1 MDGDCTRQ
9 TCEVPEAG
17 GSKLAAARPPA
28 KPNYLLAGG
37 SRLAAAR
44 PPSKPDFLFARG
56 SLLASGA
63 LLACGTLLARPP
75 AKPNYGKE
83 GKCSQEYAA
92 AGRSAAFMLT
102 ALSQLD
108 SLLARPSP
116 RWGCCL
122 AVHQTLALRSPSNGR
137 GWGAPSLHDGRRS
150 SATSRFK
157 IKNCRKTYVTFRNI
171 HGIMEIMLN

>member
-1 MDGDCTRQ
+1 MAGGSLLTATISQLAC
-9 TCEVPEAG
+9 CEVPEAG

-44 PPSKPDFLFARG
+44 PPTKPDFLFARG

-116 RWGCCL
+116 RWGL
-122 AVHQTLALRSPSNGR
+122 LPSGTPNFGAAQSQQQEGIGGSESP
-137 GWGAPSLHDGRRS
+137 
-150 SATSRFK
+150 
-157 IKNCRKTYVTFRNI
+157 
-171 HGIMEIMLN
+171 